1 VITTKRRVLLDGNGS
16 GQINVEGLGVYV
28 PAIEHDHLKQKL
40 MAEIQNLKDESNA
53 YKVYLETAASLSE
66 QLKSITADREKLA
79 AKLTK
84 LDELASRFI
93 EDSEE
98 IAEFFDV
105 MGGRNHLALAKDIRD
120 IADQMAD
127 LLNEQ
132 TAKGG
137 E

>member
-1 VITTKRRVLLDGNGS
+1 MITTKRRVLLDGNGS

-120 IADQMAD
+120 IEIGRAHV
-127 LLNEQ
+127 
-132 TAKGG
+132 
-137 E
+137 

>member
-1 VITTKRRVLLDGNGS
+1 MITTKRRVLLDGNGS